1 MQLFSV
7 QPSFSAVLRS
17 LMAILFSLVLAAC
30 GGGGGS
36 GGSSD
41 SSATSNRTAT
51 SSPKAPARTLT
62 LEGVAMKGAIAN
74 GLIKVYGVEEHASH
88 YQLTASPL
96 AATVRTKNDGSFR
109 IQFSP
114 TDSQAWVIQLTA
126 DEHTTMT
133 CDLTEGCQDAQGGK
147 AKFGAPIK
155 VPANFEMYAAV
166 LSTNPSKATAHITP
180 LTHLAYQ
187 WAAQKNDGL
196 TPANITQGRTLIAT
210 TLGLSNTALDLKPL
224 DITRLTGNKAL
235 DDDQLD
241 YSILSAS
248 FLSLAQGHSRTDITQ
263 VLDAASQRFAS
274 WGRFPEVSP
283 VPTEVSL
290 STVLQST
297 ASLAEGIAA
306 RVQPN
311 SGLHN
316 QLKSFAYASSQLV
329 QELTE
334 EAAGTV
340 PARLVISYHPGSQ
353 TVKEQDSVTFNVNA
367 SGGSLRYQWRK
378 DGQVIP
384 GATSSTLTLSRVLA
398 EDAGR
403 YDCVVSNETQS
414 LVSKAA
420 TLTVTSRHITLNWE
434 IPAERVD
441 GSPLHPSELSGY
453 RILYGTRADQ
463 LTQSLQINDPYVSEQ
478 RFDKLQSNTYYFS
491 IVAIDDR
498 GNESALSNIVEAT
511 L

>member
-1 MQLFSV
+1 MQLHSV
-7 QPSFSAVLRS
+7 QPSFSAFLN
-17 LMAILFSLVLAAC
+17 SLVILSLTLLLAAC
-30 GGGGGS
+30 GGGGG
-36 GGSSD
+36 GGSD
-41 SSATSNRTAT
+41 GPSSSNRTSGSPPT
-51 SSPKAPARTLT
+51 SPARTIT

-74 GLIKVYGVEEHASH
+74 GLITVYGTEEHASYH
-88 YQLTASPL
+88 QLTADPL
-96 AATVRTKNDGSFR
+96 AQGVRTNEDGSF
-109 IQFSP
+109 QVEFTP
-114 TDSQAWVIQLTA
+114 KDSEAWVVQLTA

-133 CDLTEGCQDAQGGK
+133 CDLPDGCQDGQGSKVG
-147 AKFGAPIK
+147 FGSRIK

-166 LSTNPSKATAHITP
+166 LNTNPSKATAHITP

-248 FLSLAQGHSRTDITQ
+248 FLSLAQGHSWTDITQ

-283 VPTEVSL
+283 VPTEISL
-290 STVLQST
+290 STVRQST